1 MTVKRLRP
9 RSIHPRLRKKGFWQ
23 RYMEKYGIRKLPR
36 EITRPFEVVGAEELD
51 DRELRISPSWGMGMW
66 LYLLRNFGYTA
77 AIIGIAGILASQL
90 GFADPFFR
98 PFLLIGLPA
107 GIFFHLLSYLIKP
120 RQVVFDRTTGM
131 VRTPAHPL
139 LFRKAT
145 ETPFEEWEA
154 ISWFYYTQIGS
165 PTYNFLVR
173 NTKIRYP
180 VLMGVSAT
188 FDEVLG
194 MWSFLLQY
202 MKKDAPLPDIPSLAK
217 YPNRTKGLGTW
228 EEWELASRWPDFVD
242 PYEEAVDRM
251 EAEQKKKSETGE
263 ATEPLP
269 PGKP

>member
-1 MTVKRLRP
+1 VTVKRLRP

-66 LYLLRNFGYTA
+66 LYLLRNFSLVA
-77 AIIGIAGILASQL
+77 ATMGGAGLLVRSFDDDTSFWLFVVGLSLALLFFIAS
-90 GFADPFFR
+90 R
-98 PFLLIGLPA
+98 LL
-107 GIFFHLLSYLIKP
+107 KP

-139 LFRKAT
+139 LFREPT

-154 ISWFYYTQIGS
+154 VSTFHYTQIGS
-165 PTYNFLVR
+165 PTFRLFVR

-202 MKKDAPLPDIPSLAK
+202 MKKDAPLPDVPDLEQ